1 LSIIESRFTKQK
13 EWAKVGIRTPSQY
26 DDGTQVFKTENEFRA
41 FSLGRRAYFL
51 YHLVRNYNFKHLIRR
66 LNIGYTQ

>member
-1 LSIIESRFTKQK
+1 VRKELFTAKKDMNNKFHEIE
-13 EWAKVGIRTPSQY
+13 I
-26 DDGTQVFKTENEFRA
+26 FKTENEFRA